1 MTYTEAKKR
10 KSSQFVKFLSAG
22 RHTFLT
28 TQNGNFGS
36 KANEK
41 GRKRSISTYDM
52 KIQKHQR
59 KLSKKSTSSKTEVAL
74 LSLHSML
81 KWFSVQCVLTKQN
94 KTAHLTDRYS
104 MMMGKLNMKCNR
116 SKKE

>member
-1 MTYTEAKKR
+1 MKQ
-10 KSSQFVKFLSAG
+10 SSTPQLSFRSAG
-22 RHTFLT
+22 WLAGTLFSPPGTETLAPR
-28 TQNGNFGS
+28 QMKRGGGG
-36 KANEK
+36 E
-41 GRKRSISTYDM
+41 RSISTYDM

-81 KWFSVQCVLTKQN
+81 KWFSVQCVLTKKQN

-104 MMMGKLNMKCNR
+104 MMMDKLNMKYNR

>member
-1 MTYTEAKKR
+1 
-10 KSSQFVKFLSAG
+10 
-22 RHTFLT
+22 
-28 TQNGNFGS
+28 
-36 KANEK
+36 
-41 GRKRSISTYDM
+41 M

-74 LSLHSML
+74 LSLHSTL

-104 MMMGKLNMKCNR
+104 MVMDKLNMKCNG

>member
-1 MTYTEAKKR
+1 MP
-10 KSSQFVKFLSAG
+10 QLSC

-28 TQNGNFGS
+28 TRNGNFGS
-36 KANEK
+36 KANE
-41 GRKRSISTYDM
+41 GGGSISTYDM
-52 KIQKHQR
+52 KIQKHQG

-81 KWFSVQCVLTKQN
+81 KWFSVQCVLTKN
-94 KTAHLTDRYS
+94 KSAHLTDRYS
-104 MMMGKLNMKCNR
+104 MMMMDKLNMKCNR